1 MTEQNK
7 KTNNILVQGSIL
19 AAASLIVRFIGMLYR
34 IPMTAIL
41 GEKAIGYYNIAFEF
55 YDIALL
61 LSTYSLPLAVSKL
74 VSARAVQGQHRNARK
89 VFMIAIG
96 FGLVV
101 GNIAMFACYFG
112 ADIYARA
119 IDQRGVI
126 LPLKVLAPTILIFS
140 IMGVIRGY
148 FQGYGNMVPTAIS
161 QIIEQIVNAG
171 VSVGASY
178 FLLRHYV
185 GDPDRLSYGAA
196 GGTLGTFSG
205 AVASFISL
213 LIIYEIFHK
222 TFGKLIEAEKKAEEE
237 AGEPF
242 TSERPLHVLH
252 LIILTVIPVVVSQTV
267 YQLSG
272 TVDTLVFNRVL
283 RAKGF
288 DESIRATW
296 WGIYSGKYKLLTTVP
311 VAVASAMGTAI
322 VPGLIAEFVR
332 GNRDAMREKVA
343 VAVKFNMIIAF
354 PCMVGMS
361 VLSGPILRTL
371 RFWTD
376 QNTLAR
382 NMLQLGS
389 VSIVL
394 FAFSTLTNGI
404 LQGIN
409 RLYVPVVHSAIAL
422 VTHAVVLGFLLD
434 FTELNAYAL
443 MICNVLFAFIV
454 SALNWRSVAKHLEYK
469 QEIKKTFLLPL
480 TASVFMG
487 VSTRCLYDFLH
498 LALSASVSCVLS
510 ILFAIPV
517 YFSAL
522 LVLKVVTKEEILRM
536 PKGALMVKVLTKL
549 KLLR

>member
-1 MTEQNK
+1 LTEQK
-7 KTNNILVQGSIL
+7 KQSNNILVQGSIL
-19 AAASLIVRFIGMLYR
+19 AAASLIVRFIGMIYR

-89 VFMIAIG
+89 VFTLSLG
-96 FGLVV
+96 FGIVV
-101 GNIAMFACYFG
+101 GSIAMSVCYFG
-112 ADIYARA
+112 SELFARA
-119 IDQRGVI
+119 IHQQGVI
-126 LPLKVLAPTILIFS
+126 LPLKVLAPTILVFS

-161 QIIEQIVNAG
+161 QIIEQIINAA

-178 FLLRHYV
+178 LLLRHYV
-185 GDPDRLSYGAA
+185 GNPNRLSYGAA
-196 GGTLGTFSG
+196 GGTLGTFVG
-205 AVASFISL
+205 AVASFLSL
-213 LIIYEIFHK
+213 LVIYAIFHG
-222 TFGKLIEAEKKAEEE
+222 TFGKLIEAEKIASE
-237 AGEPF
+237 GNPDH
-242 TSERPLHVLH
+242 SHERPSYVLR

-272 TVDTLVFNRVL
+272 TVDTLIFNRVL

-288 DESIRATW
+288 NDDIRATW

-322 VPGLIAEFVR
+322 VPGLIAEYVR
-332 GNRDAMREKVA
+332 GHRDAMREKVA

-354 PCMVGMS
+354 PCAVGMS

-376 QNTLAR
+376 SNVLAR
-382 NMLQLGS
+382 NLIQLGS
-389 VSIVL
+389 ISIVF
-394 FAFSTLTNGI
+394 FAFSTITNGI

-422 VTHAVVLGFLLD
+422 IVHAATLWFLLRY
-434 FTELNAYAL
+434 TNMNAYAL

-454 SALNWRSVAKHLEYK
+454 SVLNWRSVCRYLDYR
-469 QEIKKTFLLPL
+469 QEITNTFFMPL
-480 TASVFMG
+480 VASIFMG
-487 VSTRCLYDFLH
+487 VSTRFVYDFLH
-498 LALSASVSCVLS
+498 LRLSASVSCVIS

-517 YFSAL
+517 YFATL
-522 LVLKVVTKEEILRM
+522 ILMKAVTKEEILGM
-536 PKGALMVKVLTKL
+536 PKGALIVKLLTKC

>member
-1 MTEQNK
+1 MTEQSK

-74 VSARAVQGQHRNARK
+74 VSARAVQGQHRNARR
-89 VFMIAIG
+89 VFLIAIG

-112 ADIYARA
+112 ADFYARA
-119 IDQRGVI
+119 IDQKGVI

-148 FQGYGNMVPTAIS
+148 FQGYGNMVPTAVS

-222 TFGKLIEAEKKAEEE
+222 SFGKLIEIEKQTEAEGE
-237 AGEPF
+237 ASDP
-242 TSERPLHVLH
+242 ERPLHVLH

-283 RAKGF
+283 RAKGLS
-288 DESIRATW
+288 ESIRATW

-332 GNRDAMREKVA
+332 GHREAMREKVA

-376 QNTLAR
+376 TNTLAR
-382 NMLQLGS
+382 NMLQIGS

-409 RLYVPVVHSAIAL
+409 KLYVPVVHSAIAL
-422 VTHAVVLGFLLD
+422 VVHAVVLGFLLD
-434 FTELNAYAL
+434 HTTLNAYAL

-454 SALNWRSVAKHLEYK
+454 SALNWRSVAKYLDYK

-480 TASVFMG
+480 TAAIFMG

-510 ILFAIPV
+510 IIFAVPV
-517 YFSAL
+517 YFAAL
-522 LVLKVVTKEEILRM
+522 IVLKAVTKEEILRM
-536 PKGALMVKVLTKL
+536 PKGAMLVKVLTKFR
-549 KLLR
+549 LLR

>member
-1 MTEQNK
+1 MTDQNK
-7 KTNNILVQGSIL
+7 KDNNILVQGSIL
-19 AAASLIVRFIGMLYR
+19 AAASLVVRFIGMIYR

-74 VSARAVQGQHRNARK
+74 VSARAVQGQHRNARR
-89 VFMIAIG
+89 VFLIALG

-101 GNIAMFACYFG
+101 GSLAMSACYFG
-112 ADIYARA
+112 AGFYARA
-119 IDQRGVI
+119 IDQQGVI
-126 LPLKVLAPTILIFS
+126 LPLKVLAPTILVFS
-140 IMGVIRGY
+140 VMGVIRGY

-161 QIIEQIVNAG
+161 QIIEQVINAA

-185 GDPDRLSYGAA
+185 GNPNRLSYGAA
-196 GGTLGTFSG
+196 GGTLGTFAG
-205 AVASFISL
+205 AFASFISL
-213 LIIYEIFHK
+213 LIIYAIFHK
-222 TFGKLIEAEKKAEEE
+222 TFAKLINMEKVSAQSVEI
-237 AGEPF
+237 
-242 TSERPLHVLH
+242 SVHERPIHVLR
-252 LIILTVIPVVVSQTV
+252 LIILTVVPVVVSQTV

-288 DESIRATW
+288 DDSIRAAW
-296 WGIYSGKYKLLTTVP
+296 WGVYSGKYKLLTTVP

-322 VPGLIAEFVR
+322 VPGLIAEYVR
-332 GNRDAMREKVA
+332 GHKDAMREKVS

-361 VLSGPILRTL
+361 VLSGPILRML

-376 QNTLAR
+376 MNPLAR
-382 NMLQLGS
+382 NLLQIGS
-389 VSIVL
+389 VSIVF

-409 RLYVPVVHSAIAL
+409 RLYVPVIHSAIAL
-422 VTHAVVLGFLLD
+422 VTHAVALYFLLKY
-434 FTELNAYAL
+434 TNLNAYAL
-443 MICNVLFAFIV
+443 MVCNVLFALIV
-454 SALNWRSVAKHLEYK
+454 SVLNWRSVCRFLSYR
-469 QEIKKTFLLPL
+469 QEIRTTFILPFF
-480 TASVFMG
+480 ASVFMG
-487 VSTRCLYDFLH
+487 VSTRCFYDFLH
-498 LALSASVSCVLS
+498 LKLSATVSCIAS

-517 YFSAL
+517 YFAAL
-522 LVLKVVTKEEILRM
+522 ILMKAVTREELLRM
-536 PKGALMVKVLTKL
+536 PKGTGIVKLLTKFR
-549 KLLR
+549 LLR

>member
-74 VSARAVQGQHRNARK
+74 VSARAVQGQHRNARR
-89 VFMIAIG
+89 VFLIALG

-119 IDQRGVI
+119 IDQKGVI

-140 IMGVIRGY
+140 VMGVIRGY

-161 QIIEQIVNAG
+161 QIIEQVVNAG

-205 AVASFISL
+205 ALASFISL
-213 LIIYEIFHK
+213 IIIYEIFHK
-222 TFGKLIEAEKKAEEE
+222 MFGKLIDMEKQAEADGAE
-237 AGEPF
+237 
-242 TSERPLHVLH
+242 SVKERPLHVLH

-288 DESIRATW
+288 DDSIRATW

-322 VPGLIAEFVR
+322 VPGLIAEYVR
-332 GNRDAMREKVA
+332 GHRDAMREKVA

-376 QNTLAR
+376 MNTLAR

-409 RLYVPVVHSAIAL
+409 KLYVPVVHSAIAL
-422 VTHAVVLGFLLD
+422 IVHAAVLGFLLD
-434 FTELNAYAL
+434 HTELNAYAL

-454 SALNWRSVAKHLEYK
+454 SVLNWRSVAKYLDYK
-469 QEIKKTFLLPL
+469 QEIRKTFLLPL
-480 TASVFMG
+480 IASVFMG
-487 VSTRCLYDFLH
+487 ISTRCLYDFLH
-498 LALSASVSCVLS
+498 MASLSASVSCVIS

-517 YFSAL
+517 YFAVL
-522 LVLKVVTKEEILRM
+522 LILKAVTKEEILRM
-536 PKGALMVKVLTKL
+536 PKGTMIVKVLTKF

>member
-74 VSARAVQGQHRNARK
+74 VSARAVQGQHKNARR
-89 VFMIAIG
+89 VFLIALG

-119 IDQRGVI
+119 IDQKGVI

-140 IMGVIRGY
+140 VMGVIRGY

-161 QIIEQIVNAG
+161 QIIEQVVNAG

-205 AVASFISL
+205 ALASFISL
-213 LIIYEIFHK
+213 IIIYEIFHK
-222 TFGKLIEAEKKAEEE
+222 MFGKLIDMEKQAEADGAE
-237 AGEPF
+237 
-242 TSERPLHVLH
+242 SVKERPLHVLH

-288 DESIRATW
+288 DDSIRATW

-322 VPGLIAEFVR
+322 VPGLIAEYVR
-332 GNRDAMREKVA
+332 GHRDAMREKVA

-376 QNTLAR
+376 MNTLAR

-422 VTHAVVLGFLLD
+422 IVHAAVLGFLLD
-434 FTELNAYAL
+434 HTELNAYAL

-454 SALNWRSVAKHLEYK
+454 SVLNWRSVAKYLDYK
-469 QEIKKTFLLPL
+469 QEIRKTFLLPL
-480 TASVFMG
+480 IASVFMG
-487 VSTRCLYDFLH
+487 ISTRCLYDFLH
-498 LALSASVSCVLS
+498 MASLSASVSCVIS

-517 YFSAL
+517 YFAVL
-522 LVLKVVTKEEILRM
+522 LILKAVTKEEILRM
-536 PKGALMVKVLTKL
+536 PKGTMIVKVLTKF

>member
-74 VSARAVQGQHRNARK
+74 VSARAVQGQHKNARR
-89 VFMIAIG
+89 VFLIALG

-119 IDQRGVI
+119 IDQKGVI

-140 IMGVIRGY
+140 VMGVIRGY

-161 QIIEQIVNAG
+161 QIIEQVVNAG

-205 AVASFISL
+205 ALASFISL
-213 LIIYEIFHK
+213 IIIYEIFHK
-222 TFGKLIEAEKKAEEE
+222 MFGKLIDMEKQAEADGAE
-237 AGEPF
+237 
-242 TSERPLHVLH
+242 SVKERPLHVLH

-288 DESIRATW
+288 DDSIRATW

-322 VPGLIAEFVR
+322 VPGLIAEYVR
-332 GNRDAMREKVA
+332 GHR
-343 VAVKFNMIIAF
+343 
-354 PCMVGMS
+354 
-361 VLSGPILRTL
+361 
-371 RFWTD
+371 
-376 QNTLAR
+376 
-382 NMLQLGS
+382 
-389 VSIVL
+389 
-394 FAFSTLTNGI
+394 
-404 LQGIN
+404 
-409 RLYVPVVHSAIAL
+409 
-422 VTHAVVLGFLLD
+422 
-434 FTELNAYAL
+434 
-443 MICNVLFAFIV
+443 
-454 SALNWRSVAKHLEYK
+454 
-469 QEIKKTFLLPL
+469 
-480 TASVFMG
+480 
-487 VSTRCLYDFLH
+487 
-498 LALSASVSCVLS
+498 
-510 ILFAIPV
+510 
-517 YFSAL
+517 
-522 LVLKVVTKEEILRM
+522 
-536 PKGALMVKVLTKL
+536 
-549 KLLR
+549 